1 MTKDIKL
8 IFKCYAIWTCGLAC
22 FVIWKNANFM
32 DISSYSGVI
41 LTINYAM
48 NINSPADKRAARES
62 IVFEP
67 KS

>member
-1 MTKDIKL
+1 MDVWL
-8 IFKCYAIWTCGLAC
+8 SVFCDL
-22 FVIWKNANFM
+22 KNANFM

-41 LTINYAM
+41 LTIIYAID
-48 NINSPADKRAARES
+48 INSPADKRAARES